1 MMYKKSMYQNIL
13 YHWLYV
19 LGVNLIF
26 FKDFRFDLLTFLIDF
41 YYIVP
46 FQNVL
51 VS

>member
-26 FKDFRFDLLTFLIDF
+26 FKDFRFDYFKIDF